1 MKCFLILHW
10 HCTKRTIS
18 PLSYDLHFYETV
30 VIISRPVND
39 NRASLLSRGPTLPRK
54 PEKERDGYMQVWKY
68 YMTMAYLVVP
78 AVPSPVIRCAS
89 PDLSL
94 R

>member
-1 MKCFLILHW
+1 MIIMIDVNPDDIKN
-10 HCTKRTIS
+10 S
-18 PLSYDLHFYETV
+18 HF
-30 VIISRPVND
+30 RPVND
-39 NRASLLSRGPTLPRK
+39 NRASLLSRSPALPRK

>member
-1 MKCFLILHW
+1 MSSCGRF
-10 HCTKRTIS
+10 RAV
-18 PLSYDLHFYETV
+18 YDDDVLV
-30 VIISRPVND
+30 
-39 NRASLLSRGPTLPRK
+39 L
-54 PEKERDGYMQVWKY
+54 QVWKY

-94 R
+94 RYVCVTLAPPSSKYILVYLA

>member
-1 MKCFLILHW
+1 MLLI
-10 HCTKRTIS
+10 
-18 PLSYDLHFYETV
+18 Y
-30 VIISRPVND
+30 RPVSD
-39 NRASLLSRGPTLPRK
+39 NRASLLSRSPALPRK

-94 R
+94 RYVTY